1 LEEFKLITFLDLE
14 RAQQIVVRNA
24 RRAEAARLRYQRMN
38 PEERKVYNQKRYTPK
53 RKRDDQPGPSTSVP
67 KSRQKDD
74 EFDALSTLEREV
86 MKRTQQALV
95 RQRMNQPVQQQ
106 QIYPATTNQPTP
118 NVTFTNAS
126 GTNTTVGAHLMQQVQ
141 QPAQQMQFY

>member
-1 LEEFKLITFLDLE
+1 ME

-53 RKRDDQPGPSTSVP
+53 RKRDDQPGPSTSIP
-67 KSRQKDD
+67 KTRQKDD
-74 EFDALSTLEREV
+74 EFDALSALEREV
-86 MKRTQQALV
+86 MKRTQQAQQALV

-106 QIYPATTNQPTP
+106 TFPTTTNQPTS
-118 NVTFTNAS
+118 NVTFTNAP

-141 QPAQQMQFY
+141 PPTQQMQFY